1 MKRLVIIKG
10 GGELATGAA
19 LYLYRAGFR
28 VLLLEKENPT
38 STRREVSFADAAHDG
53 QKTVERVTC
62 RLAESVEE
70 AKSRLRKN
78 EIVMLIDPEGKS
90 IKKLAPKVILD
101 AVLSGEDRHE
111 TIKGSADHTI
121 ALGPGFCAG
130 RDVDAVVETM
140 RGYNLGRIVYEG
152 YASRRDKNAGQV
164 GNVTNPEHL
173 LLAPIDGTVESLRHI
188 SYMVKVDEP
197 VAIVHTPNGSV
208 TIKAHLD
215 GVLRGIV
222 RNGSFIKKGQKLAEI
237 NPTMRQG
244 ECFAVSDKARCIG
257 GAVLMAVMAW
267 AKKNKKRTLFDKLS
281 GRDDMFE

>member
-19 LYLYRAGFR
+19 LYLFRAGFR

-62 RLAESVEE
+62 HLAASLDE
-70 AKSRLRKN
+70 AKHLLKN
-78 EIVMLIDPEGKS
+78 NELAMLIDPEGKC
-90 IKKLAPKVILD
+90 IKKLAPKILLD
-101 AVLSGEDRHE
+101 AILSGAERHE
-111 TIKGSADHTI
+111 IAKGCAEHTI

-130 RDVDAVVETM
+130 RDVDAVIETM

-152 YASRRDKNAGQV
+152 YASRRDNAAGQV
-164 GNVTNPEHL
+164 GNVTNTEHL
-173 LLAPIDGTVESLRHI
+173 LFAPIDGTVESLHHI
-188 SYMVKVDEP
+188 SYKVKKGEP
-197 VAIVHTPNGSV
+197 LAIIHTPNGSV
-208 TIKAHLD
+208 TVAAHLD
-215 GVLRGIV
+215 GVLRGIL
-222 RNGSFIKKGQKLAEI
+222 RDGSFIKKGKKIAEI

-267 AKKNKKRTLFDKLS
+267 AKKNKKRGFFEKISD
-281 GRDDMFE
+281 RDMFD